1 MKSFVWVLIG
11 ALSLTACGGGGGGG
25 GNTPPSNPPQA
36 TGIGPGGGTVIGPN
50 GAQVVIPSG
59 ALSANTE
66 IRVEESSQG
75 APALPPGLTSVGPMF
90 AFTPHGTEFAVP
102 VTITVPYDE
111 SATNGATPS
120 LYKTNA
126 QDEWERVSGATFEG
140 GEATAE

>member
-1 MKSFVWVLIG
+1 MKTFVWILIG
-11 ALSLTACGGGGGGG
+11 ALALTACGGGGGGGG
-25 GNTPPSNPPQA
+25 GNTPPSSNPPSSNPPQT

-90 AFTPHGTEFAVP
+90 AFTPHGT
-102 VTITVPYDE
+102 
-111 SATNGATPS
+111 
-120 LYKTNA
+120 
-126 QDEWERVSGATFEG
+126 
-140 GEATAE
+140 